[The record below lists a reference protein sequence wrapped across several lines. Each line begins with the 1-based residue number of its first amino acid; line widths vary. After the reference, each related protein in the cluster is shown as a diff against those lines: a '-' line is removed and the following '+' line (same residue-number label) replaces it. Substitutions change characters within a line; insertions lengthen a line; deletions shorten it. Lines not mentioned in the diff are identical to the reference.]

1 MSKPHHILT
10 TSDYDETLRPR
21 RHGPHYQTA
30 GSRHIIAPPLGS
42 TSATFCLRPGGS
54 MHLKSSQSTSSLVP
68 LGAAENLLTSS
79 VSPVGR
85 NALTSRIPAKL
96 PHSTSGSLS
105 QPQWADV
112 MDSSSTALAST
123 MYYSPRSRS
132 REPGHSDS
140 FTMSFGNVS
149 TESSSLMHE
158 SKSTP
163 RAGHVDHHQE
173 FDYLPFHVDT
183 DLSVSSELKAEL
195 EIDEALI
202 NEGVAMNC
210 SAQIDVEGE
219 VNQDDFWDRDLDEDK
234 EKEQTMSCTSAVSRE
249 NWGNVSSD
257 EEMDNYFDFTRTVIT
272 QHTQRD
278 TQSPLSP
285 SLRPIPQLDGVD
297 DGTESDT
304 CMTNMDIQNLKCTG
318 QIQNP
323 VQSDDVL
330 TQAVKTNNGLS
341 MQLEIPISNT
351 QPVSSAK
358 ALLESNVVD
367 ESPSGDSPEESVVA
381 GSVLEMNKGLQENV
395 KPLLGNPTLNY
406 ENLPSYTM
414 PSHQDNVNSCLL
426 LPQKSTLMESPQEN
440 VKMNFGDMQD
450 QSPLLYQGSSLDPSV
465 ETPLILDKCE
475 PSSPSTFTEL
485 VPVQE
490 GVSEESPDSENSKQ
504 MYLDPNNG
512 HFVSSMNG
520 YCVYTHQMSG
530 SSDSPLPNDLSDGEK
545 AASDLIQSCPITPVV
560 SSVHR
565 LQSNSVD
572 HTLIT
577 MCKPMSSADI
587 PLFTEDNCQEKPNLP
602 ALDTFRTAL
611 KAPVECNLSA
621 TSVPVGGV
629 VRTLAEGT
637 SEQELKPFPIPTT
650 TLTFGPCSAVYSTNS
665 QILNSTTHGLVASS
679 VTSQGSTPCNSVYS
693 VLQPGSAPVVI
704 NGYNSSRVQKE
715 ATLGRTISINFS
727 TPRSAIEPQQQILN
741 QALPGHAILTVKE
754 VGGPNVDP
762 TPHVLLVNRLGQIFV
777 KNPESN
783 TFQLPSPNSPSYS
796 CVTQIASLLQSNAF
810 SATLAA
816 AGTMSATSPVV
827 PVSTPVSKM
836 MTPVQSSVAITQLLG
851 CSSNG
856 VDLEVRKTQKKSIS
870 SVSGPKKPRK
880 KRESLITR
888 KIRSQGKP
896 ENKGNIP
903 LVKANASSDNANT
916 MDSAQA
922 ILNQAM
928 ASYYDPSRTVQQAQS
943 VSSMKN
949 ASPVGKAHT
958 LSSVPPT
965 PCVLNEPEPAA
976 TPPSEASRPR
986 SQVRMKRVSSISD
999 RASTKRPKAEVM
1011 EVEPQSGPEELCKMS
1026 LAIAR

>member
-1 MSKPHHILT
+1 MSKSHRILT
-10 TSDYDETLRPR
+10 TSDYDETVRPR
-21 RHGPHYQTA
+21 RHSPHFQPV
-30 GSRHIIAPPLGS
+30 GSRHITAPPLGS
-42 TSATFCLRPGGS
+42 TSGPFGLRPGAS
-54 MHLKSSQSTSSLVP
+54 AHLKSSQSTSSLVP

-85 NALTSRIPAKL
+85 NALTSSRIPTKL
-96 PHSTSGSLS
+96 PHSTSG
-105 QPQWADV
+105 
-112 MDSSSTALAST
+112 ALAQLPWAGVLDSPSTPLSST

-132 REPGHSDS
+132 RESGHLDS
-140 FTMSFGNVS
+140 FTLSFGNVS
-149 TESSSLMHE
+149 AESSSSLHE
-158 SKSTP
+158 AKTTP
-163 RAGHVDHHQE
+163 RAGHVDHHQD
-173 FDYLPFHVDT
+173 FDYIPFHVET

-219 VNQDDFWDRDLDEDK
+219 MNQDDFWDRDLDEDK
-234 EKEQTMSCTSAVSRE
+234 EKEQTMSCTSAVVSRE

-278 TQSPLSP
+278 PQSPLSP

-304 CMTNMDIQNLKCTG
+304 CMTNMDMQNLKCTG

-323 VQSDDVL
+323 LQSDDVL
-330 TQAVKTNNGLS
+330 TQAVKTNSGLS

-351 QPVSSAK
+351 QPLSSAK
-358 ALLESNVVD
+358 ALSESDLVGGA
-367 ESPSGDSPEESVVA
+367 PSGANREESAVA
-381 GSVLEMNKGLQENV
+381 GSVLETSEGLQENV
-395 KPLLGNPTLNY
+395 KPCLANPTLNY
-406 ENLPSYTM
+406 DNFQSYTM
-414 PSHQDNVNSCLL
+414 PSHQGNVNSCL
-426 LPQKSTLMESPQEN
+426 PSSQKLTLMESPQEN
-440 VKMNFGDMQD
+440 IKMSFEDLQD
-450 QSPLLYQGSSLDPSV
+450 QSALFQGSCLDPSV
-465 ETPLILDKCE
+465 ETPLILDNCE

-490 GVSEESPDSENSKQ
+490 GVSVESPDSENAKQ
-504 MYLDPNNG
+504 MFLDPNNG
-512 HFVSSMNG
+512 HFVSSVNG
-520 YCVYTHQMSG
+520 YSVYTHQMSS
-530 SSDSPLPNDLSDGEK
+530 SSDSPLTNDLSDGEK
-545 AASDLIQSCPITPVV
+545 AASDLIQPCPVTPID

-565 LQSNSVD
+565 SQTNSVD
-572 HTLIT
+572 HALIA
-577 MCKPMSSADI
+577 MCKPISPPSI
-587 PLFTEDNCQEKPNLP
+587 PLCAADSSQEKPYLP
-602 ALDTFRTAL
+602 TL
-611 KAPVECNLSA
+611 KSPECNLSA
-621 TSVPVGGV
+621 PSVPVGSV
-629 VRTLAEGT
+629 IRTLPEGT
-637 SEQELKPFPIPTT
+637 SEQKLKPFPTPATG
-650 TLTFGPCSAVYSTNS
+650 LGQGPCNAVYSTNS
-665 QILNSTTHGLVASS
+665 QILTSTTQGLVASS
-679 VTSQGSTPCNSVYS
+679 SSVSSQGSTPCHSMFS
-693 VLQPGSAPVVI
+693 LLQPGSAPVVI

-783 TFQLPSPNSPSYS
+783 TFQLPSPNSPSYN

-856 VDLEVRKTQKKSIS
+856 VDLEVRKTQTKSIS

-880 KRESLITR
+880 KRETLMAR
-888 KIRSQGKP
+888 KIRSQSKP
-896 ENKGNIP
+896 DSKGNTP
-903 LVKANASSDNANT
+903 LMKAKASSDASS

-943 VSSMKN
+943 VSSVKN
-949 ASPVGKAHT
+949 TSLVGKAQT
-958 LSSVPPT
+958 LSSVLPT
-965 PCVLNEPEPAA
+965 PPCVIIEPEPAA

-986 SQVRMKRVSSISD
+986 TQVRMKRVSSISD
-999 RASTKRPKAEVM
+999 RTSTKKSKAEVM
-1011 EVEPQSGPEELCKMS
+1011 EMEPQPGPEDLCKMS